1 MFSSFPIDA
10 LQNVILSLPV
20 AMCLVNR
27 EAHFIAANDKYAAI
41 LGQPLSAL
49 PRKPMSDFCT
59 PEMVA
64 NARRDFATFD
74 MGQMVPDHEI
84 TINGHVYLVGVSPL
98 DLGHEGRATAV
109 AAILTDISDL
119 KQTEIALAASN
130 KKLALAHRQLEALAE
145 TDPLTG
151 LLNRRGL
158 VKVLDDETRRML
170 RGHPALS
177 VAMIDVDW
185 FKPFN
190 DLYGHVAGDAA
201 LQAVSAAI
209 LSALHRPTDWAA
221 RYGGEEFAVIL
232 PNTPRAGAEHIARAM
247 KQAVHDLAIPHAGSP
262 LQRIT
267 ISVGIASAAHMAAS
281 SEPRPVYEGLLQDAD
296 RALYDA
302 KRNGRNRISVAG
314 AGLNALDR

>member
-1 MFSSFPIDA
+1 MFSRISVDELHHI
-10 LQNVILSLPV
+10 ILSLPV

-27 EAHFIAANDKYAAI
+27 EMHFIAANEEYAAI

-49 PRKPMSDFCT
+49 PRKPIANFCT
-59 PEMVA
+59 PETVA
-64 NARRDFATFD
+64 SARRDFEAFD
-74 MGQMVPDHEI
+74 AGQSGRDHES
-84 TINGHVYLVGVSPL
+84 TVNGHVYLVRVSPL
-98 DLGHEGRATAV
+98 DLAHEGRATAMV
-109 AAILTDISDL
+109 AILTDITEL
-119 KQTEIALAASN
+119 KRTETALAASN
-130 KKLALAHRQLEALAE
+130 KKLAVAYRQLEALAE

-158 VKVLDDETRRML
+158 EKVLDDETRRMQ

-177 VAMIDVDW
+177 IAMIDVDW

-190 DLYGHVAGDAA
+190 DLYGHVTGDTA
-201 LQAVSAAI
+201 LQAVSTAI

-232 PNTPRAGAEHIARAM
+232 PDTTRAGAEHIARAM

-262 LQRIT
+262 LQRVT

-281 SEPRPVYEGLLQDAD
+281 SEPRPIYEALLQDAD

-302 KRNGRNRISVAG
+302 KRNGRNRIKIAG
-314 AGLNALDR
+314 AGTTEI